1 MPYHSGDGIN
11 ERAPKGFGFDL
22 GPIVARGG
30 RYNLRWIPA
39 LGTASP
45 MFAFWTLATLMV
57 VVALAIVLVPLMR
70 SRSGVS
76 GPTDHAATLEVLRG
90 QRNEIE
96 GDIAAGNLPAEA
108 REEVL
113 AELVERAG
121 EDLPAES
128 PRAGAEA
135 TRTPWV
141 AAAVVAIAVPALAF
155 GLYAAIGTP
164 AATDPK
170 VLQAARAPA
179 DEKELAGL
187 IDNLARKVRERPDD
201 ARGWELLARSMSTLG
216 RFPEAVSAYEHLAT
230 LVPND
235 AQVLADWADALAMA
249 QGRTLRGKPREIVD
263 RALAADPR
271 HPKALAL
278 AATGA
283 MDAGD
288 LGAAMGYWQRLA
300 DVLPADSP
308 DAAEVRMVMADL
320 RARGAPAPGPVASA
334 KAPPAAAGGTAVSGS
349 VAITPALASQVTG
362 GETLFVFARSEG
374 GPRVPL
380 AVVRARAES
389 LPFAFALDDSQAM
402 APGMNI
408 SSAPAIRIE
417 ARISRSGNAVPQPG
431 DLVGTS
437 PVVKP
442 GTRGV
447 QVLVDKVLP

>member
-1 MPYHSGDGIN
+1 MS
-11 ERAPKGFGFDL
+11 
-22 GPIVARGG
+22 
-30 RYNLRWIPA
+30 
-39 LGTASP
+39 TASP
-45 MFAFWTLATLMV
+45 MFVFWTLATLMV

-70 SRSGVS
+70 TRSGVA

-121 EDLPAES
+121 EDLPAEA
-128 PRAGAEA
+128 PRVGPEAAGK
-135 TRTPWV
+135 PWV

-235 AQVLADWADALAMA
+235 AQVLADWADALAMG

-288 LGAAMGYWQRLA
+288 LGASMGYWQRLA

-308 DAAEVRMVMADL
+308 DAAEVRKLMADL

-334 KAPPAAAGGTAVSGS
+334 KAPAPSAAAGGTSVSGS
-349 VAITPALASQVTG
+349 VAITPALASRVTG

-417 ARISRSGNAVPQPG
+417 ARISRSGNAAPQPG

-437 PVVKP
+437 SVVKP